1 MVMLVGENKGLNRM
15 THLLRQGATLLD
27 ISCPA
32 CDFPLFKLKSG
43 ELYCPNCQK
52 RVVRAEEASTISQS
66 AVIDS
71 LNQTIC
77 RKLMEL
83 NDLITKEE
91 DQERLSVYLKN
102 LVSWLEA
109 LEKTKRLSA

>member
-1 MVMLVGENKGLNRM
+1 MLVSEDEGLKRM
-15 THLLRQGATLLD
+15 TRLLLQGATLLD
-27 ISCPA
+27 IPCPSC
-32 CDFPLFKLKSG
+32 DSPLFKLKSG

-52 RVVRAEEASTISQS
+52 RVVRAQEVPKVSQS

-83 NDLITKEE
+83 NELITKEE
-91 DQERLSVYLKN
+91 DQERLGVYLKN

>member
-1 MVMLVGENKGLNRM
+1 MLVSEDEGLKRM
-15 THLLRQGATLLD
+15 TRLLLQGATLLD
-27 ISCPA
+27 VPCPA
-32 CDFPLFKLKSG
+32 CDSPLFKLKSG

-52 RVVRAEEASTISQS
+52 RVVRAEEAPKVSQN

-71 LNQTIC
+71 LNQIIC

-83 NDLITKEE
+83 NELITKEE
-91 DQERLSVYLKN
+91 DQERLGVYLKN

>member
-1 MVMLVGENKGLNRM
+1 MLVSEDEGLKRM
-15 THLLRQGATLLD
+15 TRLLLQGATLLD
-27 ISCPA
+27 IPCPA
-32 CDFPLFKLKSG
+32 CSSPLFKLKSG
-43 ELYCPNCQK
+43 ELYCSNCQK
-52 RVVRAEEASTISQS
+52 RVVRAEEAPKVSQN

-83 NDLITKEE
+83 NELITKEE
-91 DQERLSVYLKN
+91 DQERLGVYLKN

-109 LEKTKRLSA
+109 LEKARRLSA

>member
-1 MVMLVGENKGLNRM
+1 MLVSEDEGVKRM
-15 THLLRQGATLLD
+15 TRLLLQGATLLD
-27 ISCPA
+27 IPCPA
-32 CDFPLFKLKSG
+32 CGSPLFKLKSG

-52 RVVRAEEASTISQS
+52 RVVRAEEAPKASQN

-83 NDLITKEE
+83 NELITKEE
-91 DQERLSVYLKN
+91 DQERLGVYLKN

-109 LEKTKRLSA
+109 LEKTRRLSA